1 MSEGPVVTHPSR
13 PARPAAA
20 TSAAGAGVQGD
31 PDAREQALSRLLT
44 RISSHADFPS
54 LKESISSIQQIVRS
68 EQAHMRALTEGVLK
82 DVALTTKLLRLI
94 NSACYRAVGAG
105 TISSVQRALSLMGF
119 QTVGMIAA
127 SLILFERLPKGID
140 GVRVRADFSHAL
152 LAGLLAKEMCHSGRH
167 LEHSYLTAVFM
178 NLGRMLVSLHFPEA
192 AQAMEETL
200 RDALRAAGHGSEGP
214 RAHAQRMRISQQ
226 TLGLS
231 TEDLGDE
238 VAQLWG
244 WPEDLRG
251 QLRRLYPTSADQPAA
266 EDDYLR
272 ILATGASDLSSQ
284 LHRLKAESSI
294 DDEAA
299 LQRACLARFHRALG
313 TPLSLDEAAL
323 VLAVDRALEQ
333 WIALATMLGLDAAL
347 GRERARQRPAAT
359 TGDSEQASASGGQ
372 RDPSPPPDAAPR
384 VAAYGPVDGVP
395 RARTSPV
402 AAPGAD
408 GLLSMDAPAAASAHR
423 VSVHLESLSQVVAR
437 ASEQALS
444 SATWDEVAQNIIDDL
459 RAALLLQRVVMCLRT
474 PAGAL
479 HGRYASGAGVQSVLG
494 HFQVPL
500 GRSQDLFS
508 VLCALGKDTLIS
520 DTRQPNIEARL
531 PSWFRQH
538 CDAATF
544 LLLPLK
550 PQAQI
555 VGLLYADRRTAGSL
569 QLDERLLSM
578 LSVMR
583 NQVLLAMKL
592 RGMA

>member
-1 MSEGPVVTHPSR
+1 MSEPPTARTPAPPPR
-13 PARPAAA
+13 PDPR
-20 TSAAGAGVQGD
+20 AAGSSAGIGSSAD
-31 PDAREQALSRLLT
+31 PREQALARLLT

-82 DVALTTKLLRLI
+82 DVGLTTKLLRLI

-105 TISSVQRALSLMGF
+105 SISSVQRALSLMGF

-140 GVRVRADFSHAL
+140 GARVREDFSHAL
-152 LAGLLAKEMCHSGRH
+152 LAGLLAQEMCHSGRH

-192 AQAMEETL
+192 AEAMDDTL
-200 RDALRAAGHGSEGP
+200 RDTLQATGLASEGSQ
-214 RAHAQRMRISQQ
+214 AHAQRMRISLQ

-244 WPEDLRG
+244 WPEELRG
-251 QLRRLYPTSADQPAA
+251 QLRRLYPPNADQTVA

-272 ILATGASDLSSQ
+272 VLATAASDLSVP
-284 LHRLKAESSI
+284 LHRLKASSSAE
-294 DDEAA
+294 DEPA
-299 LQRACLARFHRALG
+299 LQRACVSRFHRAWGL
-313 TPLSLDEAAL
+313 PLSLDEAAMTQ
-323 VLAVDRALEQ
+323 AVERALEQ
-333 WIALATMLGLDAAL
+333 WFALAVMLGLDTVL
-347 GRERARQRPAAT
+347 GRHRQRLKHSGAADGSDPLPKGHAPPGTKPSRAAT
-359 TGDSEQASASGGQ
+359 
-372 RDPSPPPDAAPR
+372 
-384 VAAYGPVDGVP
+384 YGPVVVSAHAPAPPALPGAEADAGP
-395 RARTSPV
+395 
-402 AAPGAD
+402 AAPLAPPAH
-408 GLLSMDAPAAASAHR
+408 LPSMPLDA
-423 VSVHLESLSQVVAR
+423 LSQVVAR

-444 SATWDEVAQNIIDDL
+444 NAAMDEVAQAILDDL
-459 RAALLLQRVVMCLRT
+459 RAALLLQRVVLCLRT
-474 PAGAL
+474 PAGML
-479 HGRYASGAGVQSVLG
+479 QGRYGSGAGMPSVLA

-508 VLCALGKDTLIS
+508 MLCALGKDTLIS
-520 DTRQPNIEARL
+520 DTRQPNIDARL
-531 PSWFRQH
+531 PPWFRQH
-538 CDAATF
+538 CDASTF

-550 PQAQI
+550 PQAQ
-555 VGLLYADRRTAGSL
+555 VAGLLYADRGVTGSL

-583 NQVLLAMKL
+583 NQVLLALKL
-592 RGMA
+592 RGLA

>member
-1 MSEGPVVTHPSR
+1 MSERPTARNPPQPPRPSPR
-13 PARPAAA
+13 APGSSEGVGG
-20 TSAAGAGVQGD
+20 SAQ
-31 PDAREQALSRLLT
+31 AREQALARLLT

-54 LKESISSIQQIVRS
+54 LKESIASIQQIVRS

-105 TISSVQRALSLMGF
+105 SISSVQRALSLMGF

-140 GVRVRADFSHAL
+140 GARVREEFSHAL
-152 LAGLLAKEMCHSGRH
+152 LAGLLAQEMCHSGRH

-192 AQAMEETL
+192 AQAIDDTL
-200 RDALRAAGHGSEGP
+200 RDRLQATGMASEGP
-214 RAHAQRMRISQQ
+214 QAHAQRMRISLQ

-244 WPEDLRG
+244 WPDDLRD
-251 QLRRLYPTSADQPAA
+251 QLRRLYPSGADQAVA

-272 ILATGASDLSSQ
+272 VLATAASDLSVQ
-284 LHRLKAESSI
+284 LHRLKASSSAE
-294 DDEAA
+294 DEPA
-299 LQRACLARFHRALG
+299 LQRACVARFHRAWG
-313 TPLSLDEAAL
+313 MPLSRDEADMAQ
-323 VLAVDRALEQ
+323 AVERALEQ
-333 WIALATMLGLDAAL
+333 WFALAVMLGLDSVL
-347 GRERARQRPAAT
+347 GRQRQQLKPTVAVDSGERPAGHTPPGPKPSRAAT
-359 TGDSEQASASGGQ
+359 
-372 RDPSPPPDAAPR
+372 
-384 VAAYGPVDGVP
+384 YGPVL
-395 RARTSPV
+395 V
-402 AAPGAD
+402 APLAPGAPALP
-408 GLLSMDAPAAASAHR
+408 GAAASAGPHAPLAPPALQPPT
-423 VSVHLESLSQVVAR
+423 HLDALSQVVAR

-444 SATWDEVAQNIIDDL
+444 NAAMDEVAQAILDDL
-459 RAALLLQRVVMCLRT
+459 RAALLLQRVVLCLRT
-474 PAGAL
+474 SSGTL
-479 HGRYASGAGVQSVLG
+479 QGRYGSGAGMPSVLG
-494 HFQVPL
+494 HFHVPL

-520 DTRQPNIEARL
+520 DTRQPNIDARL
-531 PSWFRQH
+531 PPWFRPH
-538 CDAATF
+538 FDASTF

-555 VGLLYADRRTAGSL
+555 AGLLYADRGVAGSL

-583 NQVLLAMKL
+583 NQVLLALKL
-592 RGMA
+592 RGLV

>member
-1 MSEGPVVTHPSR
+1 MSERPVVNQRLPPVS
-13 PARPAAA
+13 AAA
-20 TSAAGAGVQGD
+20 ETSATGAAGPGGQ
-31 PDAREQALSRLLT
+31 DARAQALSRLLT

-54 LKESISSIQQIVRS
+54 LKESIASIQQIVRS

-152 LAGLLAKEMCHSGRH
+152 LAGLLAQEMCHSGRH

-200 RDALRAAGHGSEGP
+200 RDALRAAGHGPEGP
-214 RAHAQRMRISQQ
+214 RAHAHRTRISQQ

-244 WPEDLRG
+244 WPDDLRG

-266 EDDYLR
+266 EEDYLR

-294 DDEAA
+294 DEEPA
-299 LQRACLARFHRALG
+299 LHRACLARFHRALG

-333 WIALATMLGLDAAL
+333 WIGLATMLGLDAAL
-347 GRERARQRPAAT
+347 GRERTRLRPAIPSK
-359 TGDSEQASASGGQ
+359 DEEQPSARAGGP
-372 RDPSPPPDAAPR
+372 RSMTAFPDLGSR
-384 VAAYGPVDGVP
+384 MAAYGPVD
-395 RARTSPV
+395 AAMRTPTV
-402 AAPGAD
+402 APPGAD
-408 GLLSMDAPAAASAHR
+408 VPPAMDARLSGSASR
-423 VSVHLESLSQVVAR
+423 VSLHLESLSQVVAR
-437 ASEQALS
+437 ASERALS
-444 SATWDEVAQNIIDDL
+444 SASMDEVAQNIIDDL
-459 RAALLLQRVVMCLRT
+459 RGALLLQRVVMCLRT
-474 PAGAL
+474 PAGSL
-479 HGRYASGAGVQSVLG
+479 QGRYGSGTGVQSILG
-494 HFQVPL
+494 HFHVPL

-520 DTRQPNIEARL
+520 DTHQPNIEARL
-531 PSWFRQH
+531 PPWFRQH
-538 CDAATF
+538 YDAATF

-550 PQAQI
+550 PQSQVA
-555 VGLLYADRRTAGSL
+555 GLLYADHRAAAAL

-592 RGMA
+592 RGLA

>member
-1 MSEGPVVTHPSR
+1 MSDPPSARTPAPPSR
-13 PARPAAA
+13 PTPL
-20 TSAAGAGVQGD
+20 AAGSQAAVGRGVD
-31 PDAREQALSRLLT
+31 RRDQALARLLT

-82 DVALTTKLLRLI
+82 DVGLTTKLLRLI

-105 TISSVQRALSLMGF
+105 SISSVQRALSLMGF

-140 GVRVRADFSHAL
+140 GARVREDFSHAL
-152 LAGLLAKEMCHSGRH
+152 LAGLLAQEMCHSGRH

-192 AQAMEETL
+192 AQAMDDAL
-200 RDALRAAGHGSEGP
+200 RDSLRAAGLAPEGP
-214 RAHAQRMRISQQ
+214 QAHAQRMRISLQ

-251 QLRRLYPTSADQPAA
+251 QLRRLYPPSADQTVA

-272 ILATGASDLSSQ
+272 VLATATSDLSVQ
-284 LHRLKAESSI
+284 LHRLKASSSAE
-294 DDEAA
+294 DEPT
-299 LQRACLARFHRALG
+299 LQRACVSRFHRG
-313 TPLSLDEAAL
+313 WGMPLSLDEAA
-323 VLAVDRALEQ
+323 VTQAVERALEQ
-333 WIALATMLGLDAAL
+333 WFALAVMLGLDTVL
-347 GRERARQRPAAT
+347 GRHRQRLKPAGAAD
-359 TGDSEQASASGGQ
+359 GGEQRAAGNT
-372 RDPSPPPDAAPR
+372 SPGAKPPR
-384 VAAYGPVDGVP
+384 TAAYGPVVVP
-395 RARTSPV
+395 SHTATTP
-402 AAPGAD
+402 AWPATE
-408 GLLSMDAPAAASAHR
+408 APAASDAALAARAFLPSAH
-423 VSVHLESLSQVVAR
+423 LDALSQVVAR

-444 SATWDEVAQNIIDDL
+444 SAAMDEVAQAILDDL
-459 RAALLLQRVVMCLRT
+459 RAALLFQRVVLCLRT

-479 HGRYASGAGVQSVLG
+479 QGRYGSGAGMASVLG

-508 VLCALGKDTLIS
+508 MLCGLGKDTLIS

-531 PSWFRQH
+531 PPWFRQH
-538 CDAATF
+538 CDASTF

-550 PQAQI
+550 PQAQV
-555 VGLLYADRRTAGSL
+555 VGLLYADRVVAGSL

-583 NQVLLAMKL
+583 NQVLLALKL
-592 RGMA
+592 RGLA